1 VKLTIHAQDRD
12 KDATGWAAVPEGISD
27 RRIKMRLKDGVT
39 PQALWNRDVIIGD
52 VTVKYRREGLDFVAS
67 ELHLS
72 RVYMDR

>member
-1 VKLTIHAQDRD
+1 
-12 KDATGWAAVPEGISD
+12 
-27 RRIKMRLKDGVT
+27 MRLKDGVT